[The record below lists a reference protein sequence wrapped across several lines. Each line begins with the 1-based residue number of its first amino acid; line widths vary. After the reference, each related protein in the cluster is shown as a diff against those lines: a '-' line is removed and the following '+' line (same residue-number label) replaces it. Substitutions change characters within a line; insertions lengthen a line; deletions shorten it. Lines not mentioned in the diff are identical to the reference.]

1 MLKIS
6 ELLKISK
13 RNPWIFKKYSYLCTI
28 EPTMPR
34 IRCNFGYMLCCE
46 TGGSFVYIDLAIM
59 AKPTYDKPPVTISEQ
74 NDQGDIDLFQ
84 SRSYYSGGQE

>member
-6 ELLKISK
+6 ELLKNSK
-13 RNPWIFKKYSYLCTI
+13 QNPWIFQNYSYLCTI

-46 TGGSFVYIDLAIM
+46 TGGSFVLYRQTL
-59 AKPTYDKPPVTISEQ
+59 Q
-74 NDQGDIDLFQ
+74 
-84 SRSYYSGGQE
+84 

>member
-46 TGGSFVYIDLAIM
+46 TGGSFVLYRQTL
-59 AKPTYDKPPVTISEQ
+59 Q
-74 NDQGDIDLFQ
+74 
-84 SRSYYSGGQE
+84 